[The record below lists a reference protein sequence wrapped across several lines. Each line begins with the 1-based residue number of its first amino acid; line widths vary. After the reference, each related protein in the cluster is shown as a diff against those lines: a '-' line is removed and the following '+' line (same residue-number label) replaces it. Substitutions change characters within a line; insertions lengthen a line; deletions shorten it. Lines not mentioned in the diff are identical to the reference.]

1 MACRQKGRTACF
13 RSSYLCDGHSTVL
26 QHGAMLKFGV
36 QEGGKRD
43 SPSALGDN
51 DKAAR
56 RAPVKSKKGQ
66 RQNEEET

>member
-1 MACRQKGRTACF
+1 
-13 RSSYLCDGHSTVL
+13 
-26 QHGAMLKFGV
+26 MLKFGV